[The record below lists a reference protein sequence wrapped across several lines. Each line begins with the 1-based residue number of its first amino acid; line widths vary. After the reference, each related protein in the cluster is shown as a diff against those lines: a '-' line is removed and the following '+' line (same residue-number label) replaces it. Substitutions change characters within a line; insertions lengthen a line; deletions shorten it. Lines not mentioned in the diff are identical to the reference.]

1 MNHRKVNWL
10 FLIIIIVH
18 FVFVGLLSFT
28 PFPDYI
34 GWNIVINLVSSQM
47 IIWVPAVIFLIATR
61 TNPIKFCRFRCVK
74 PTTLLMTVLYTML
87 CGPITTLANAISMLF
102 VDNTVVAMS
111 GEILSMPFLV
121 MLFLMAIYGPF
132 SEELVFR
139 GIVYQGYRKQ
149 GNARKAMLLTALLFA
164 MMHMNINQAM
174 YAFIAGLMLILLME
188 ATDSIWPSV
197 LVHFCVNAFSVV
209 MMYGMQLVEG
219 NVAEIM
225 EDSSQSLGQY
235 EVLMVISLYLLL
247 AVICTPLAGC
257 VLAWIAGN
265 EGRQSAMK
273 QLLEGRTIK
282 KEKQEKKVKLITVPL
297 VVALIACVAY
307 MIAEL
312 VVPMLV

>member
-1 MNHRKVNWL
+1 MNHKKVNWL

-28 PFPDYI
+28 PLQEYI

-47 IIWVPAVIFLIATR
+47 ILWVPAVIFLIATR

-87 CGPITTLANAISMLF
+87 CGPLTTLANAISLLF
-102 VDNTVVAMS
+102 VDNTVVALS
-111 GEILSMPFLV
+111 GEILSMPFAV

-149 GNARKAMLLTALLFA
+149 GSAWKAMILTALLFA
-164 MMHMNINQAM
+164 LMHMNINQAM
-174 YAFIAGLMLILLME
+174 YAFVAGLMLILLME

-197 LVHFCVNAFSVV
+197 LAHFCVNAFSVV
-209 MMYGMQLVEG
+209 MMYGMELVQG
-219 NVAEIM
+219 DMAELM
-225 EDSSQSLGQY
+225 ESSTQSLGQY
-235 EVLMVISLYLLL
+235 EVLLVISLYLLL

-265 EGRQSAMK
+265 EGRQGAMK
-273 QLLEGRTIK
+273 QLLGSRKI
-282 KEKQEKKVKLITVPL
+282 KKVKLITVPL
-297 VVALIACVAY
+297 IVAVIACLAY
-307 MIAEL
+307 MIAEAVMSAL
-312 VVPMLV
+312 G